1 MKFNFNGRDDGL
13 GNRLEELIK
22 LQNFCQEYGHK
33 VLYRWNNDGKFK
45 YPIIFSCK
53 DINIIEA
60 EKRFGK
66 NSFDQTNLWRL
77 YVSQGRGVFNSD
89 NIGFNLPNQKNTQ
102 SIDLG
107 VHIRAKDRVIS
118 DIDEIKSFY
127 GFSTS
132 KELEDII
139 EKSINFVTKNYEGN
153 TIFVCSDDLDIKQDF
168 IKSIE
173 KYVDVF
179 QPKYDQSI
187 GFDINDFYTLSN
199 CNKILM
205 GSKYSTFA
213 ITASLISGK
222 KLIGFND
229 EFKTDLYRFNTNYI
243 NLEDNNHTLKK
254 LNKKLKPKNF
264 NTYISIGRDFKDTF
278 VLDKQ
283 SMKSSDILF
292 SLSASE
298 NIFFEEN
305 FILLNNS
312 KIIMKNSKVGLTKF
326 FFQMISVLFL
336 KKNRKITFFEI
347 INELKRYI
355 FLIKNKSFIFSFD
368 QLSFLKKIFKKYNNV
383 FLKINFDLIDSEI
396 LTRNIIYSSDKITG
410 IIFEASNIEMLDEY
424 LNLIVKK
431 TNLKISYISLSNK
444 YLNSDDGYIVLT
456 NTLSENDNL
465 SSLPLSIEV
474 PRNNKNPRV
483 IPTF

>member
-1 MKFNFNGRDDGL
+1 
-13 GNRLEELIK
+13 
-22 LQNFCQEYGHK
+22 
-33 VLYRWNNDGKFK
+33 
-45 YPIIFSCK
+45 
-53 DINIIEA
+53 
-60 EKRFGK
+60 
-66 NSFDQTNLWRL
+66 
-77 YVSQGRGVFNSD
+77 
-89 NIGFNLPNQKNTQ
+89 
-102 SIDLG
+102 
-107 VHIRAKDRVIS
+107 
-118 DIDEIKSFY
+118 
-127 GFSTS
+127 
-132 KELEDII
+132 
-139 EKSINFVTKNYEGN
+139 
-153 TIFVCSDDLDIKQDF
+153 
-168 IKSIE
+168 
-173 KYVDVF
+173 
-179 QPKYDQSI
+179 
-187 GFDINDFYTLSN
+187 
-199 CNKILM
+199 
-205 GSKYSTFA
+205 
-213 ITASLISGK
+213 
-222 KLIGFND
+222 
-229 EFKTDLYRFNTNYI
+229 
-243 NLEDNNHTLKK
+243 
-254 LNKKLKPKNF
+254 
-264 NTYISIGRDFKDTF
+264 
-278 VLDKQ
+278 
-283 SMKSSDILF
+283 MKSSDILF

-368 QLSFLKKIFKKYNNV
+368 QPSFLKKIFKKYNNV

-410 IIFEASNIEMLDEY
+410 IIFEASNIEMLDEH
-424 LNLIVKK
+424 LNLIVNN
-431 TNLKISYISLSNK
+431 TNLKISYISLTNK